1 VASCGL
7 DEGKNWEWAR
17 GVEWLTLDRTSFIK
31 SNVLINYHLL
41 FKGVESITMGYVD
54 LHLHTTASDGVLS
67 PSEIVR
73 YAKAK
78 GLQAI
83 AITDH
88 DTIEGCEEGL
98 TEGKRIDFEV
108 IPGIE
113 ISAEHTPGSMHIL
126 GFFLDIHHHLLNE
139 RLEYLQKARA
149 ERNPKIVEKLNRLGI
164 DITFEEVLK
173 VSGGGQVGRPHFA
186 NVLLEKKYV
195 RSFQE
200 AFERFLKKGAPAY
213 VDKFRFTSK
222 EALHFIKEAKG
233 VAVLAHPNTLG
244 MTGISELEKL
254 IQQLVGE
261 GLKGM
266 EVYYPEHSSLDVGQ
280 FKSLAERYGL
290 LLTGGTDYHGMEK
303 NGLDI
308 GVGRGEMKLPYSLVE
323 NIKAVRNRFL
333 AER

>member
-1 VASCGL
+1 MGRASI
-7 DEGKNWEWAR
+7 
-17 GVEWLTLDRTSFIK
+17 IK
-31 SNVLINYHLL
+31 IKHLFSILL
-41 FKGVESITMGYVD
+41 FKGAERIFMGYVD
-54 LHLHTTASDGVLS
+54 LHLHTTASDGVLT

-98 TEGKRIDFEV
+98 SEGEKIGFEV

-113 ISAEHTPGSMHIL
+113 ISAEHSPGSMHIL
-126 GFFLDIHHHLLNE
+126 GFLLDIRHSLLNE

-149 ERNPKIVEKLNRLGI
+149 ERNPKIAEKLNRLGV

-173 VSGGGQVGRPHFA
+173 ASGGGQVGRPHFA

-200 AFERFLKKGAPAY
+200 AFDRFLKKGAPAY

-222 EALHFIKEAKG
+222 EALHFINEAKG

-244 MTGISELEKL
+244 VNGYSELEKL
-254 IQQLVGE
+254 ILKLVGE
-261 GLKGM
+261 GLKGI
-266 EVYYPEHSSLDVGQ
+266 EVYYPEHSPAEAGQ
-280 FKSLAERYGL
+280 FKTLADRYGL
-290 LLTGGTDYHGMEK
+290 LSTGGTDYHGMEK

-308 GVGRGEMKLPYSLVE
+308 GAGRGEMKLPYSIVE
-323 NIKAVRNRFL
+323 NLKAVRNWSSSGR
-333 AER
+333 

>member
-1 VASCGL
+1 
-7 DEGKNWEWAR
+7 
-17 GVEWLTLDRTSFIK
+17 
-31 SNVLINYHLL
+31 
-41 FKGVESITMGYVD
+41 MGHVD

-88 DTIEGCEEGL
+88 DTIDGCEEGL
-98 TEGKRIDFEV
+98 SEGERIGFEV

-113 ISAEHTPGSMHIL
+113 ISAEYSTGSMHIL
-126 GFFLDIHHHLLNE
+126 GFFLDIHHPLLNE

-149 ERNPKIVEKLNRLGI
+149 ERNPKMVAKLNQLGMEV
-164 DITFEEVLK
+164 TYEEVLK
-173 VSGGGQVGRPHFA
+173 ASGGGQVGRPHFA

-195 RSFQE
+195 RNFQE

-222 EALHFIKEAKG
+222 EALHFIHEARG

-244 MTGISELEKL
+244 VKRYSELEKL
-254 IQQLVGE
+254 VLQLVDE
-261 GLKGM
+261 GLKGI
-266 EVYYPEHSSLDVGQ
+266 EVYYPEHSAVEVAQYKNLADRYSLL
-280 FKSLAERYGL
+280 S
-290 LLTGGTDYHGMEK
+290 TGGTDYHGIEK
-303 NGLDI
+303 NELDI
-308 GVGRGEMKLPYSLVE
+308 GVGRGEMRLPYSIVE
-323 NIKAVRNRFL
+323 NMKAVRNRS
-333 AER
+333 

>member
-1 VASCGL
+1 
-7 DEGKNWEWAR
+7 
-17 GVEWLTLDRTSFIK
+17 
-31 SNVLINYHLL
+31 
-41 FKGVESITMGYVD
+41 MGYVD
-54 LHLHTTASDGVLS
+54 LHLHTTASDGVLT
-67 PSEIVR
+67 PSELVR

-88 DTIEGCEEGL
+88 DTIEGCGEGL
-98 TEGKRIDFEV
+98 LEGEKIGFEV

-113 ISAEHTPGSMHIL
+113 ISAEHSPGSMHIL
-126 GFFLDIHHHLLNE
+126 GFLLDIRHPLLNE

-149 ERNPKIVEKLNRLGI
+149 ERNPKIVEKLNRLGV

-173 VSGGGQVGRPHFA
+173 ASGGGQVGRPHFA

-200 AFERFLKKGAPAY
+200 AFDRFLKKGAPAY

-222 EALHFIKEAKG
+222 EALHFINEAKG

-244 MTGISELEKL
+244 VNGYSELEKL
-254 IQQLVGE
+254 IVKLVGE
-261 GLKGM
+261 GLKGI
-266 EVYYPEHSSLDVGQ
+266 EVYYPEHSPGEVGQ
-280 FKSLAERYGL
+280 FKTLADRYGL
-290 LLTGGTDYHGMEK
+290 LSTGGTDYHGMEK

-308 GVGRGEMKLPYSLVE
+308 GVGRGEMKLPYSIVE
-323 NIKAVRNRFL
+323 NLKAVRNWSSSGR
-333 AER
+333 